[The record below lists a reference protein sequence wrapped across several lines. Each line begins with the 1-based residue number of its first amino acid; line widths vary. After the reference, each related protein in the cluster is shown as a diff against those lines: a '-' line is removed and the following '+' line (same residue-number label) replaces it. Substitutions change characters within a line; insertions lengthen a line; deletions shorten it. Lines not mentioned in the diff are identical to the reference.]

1 MKNVD
6 KVSIN
11 AMRVLNNKNH
21 KTSKYIYFTIT
32 ILVLLFTAGFST
44 YATTQ
49 TSNNTN
55 NVDMNNVITIAR
67 AEGTPSK
74 DIEITKCPN
83 SNKVSENVPS
93 KGTEI
98 TKCPNS
104 NKISEDVP
112 SNNTEITKCPN
123 TSTVEENSIKENSI
137 EDIEEEDIVEENTV
151 EENNTYN
158 NDDYFENHNNYED
171 TVDESSIIAMDGV
184 PPKDTEITECPHYDN
199 IYYNDEGDFSAYSSD
214 DYITTDEFIDCGIIN
229 YNDNIFTYYSE
240 NVLPGN
246 GLDIPGRY
254 TDDEGYVCDED
265 NYVVL
270 ATPDEDIYP
279 RYSTIELPTGRMGKF
294 YDYCPEGSIDVYVN
308 W

>member
-11 AMRVLNNKNH
+11 AIRVLNNKNH

-49 TSNNTN
+49 TSNNIDSNKNT
-55 NVDMNNVITIAR
+55 VVTVAR

-74 DIEITKCPN
+74 ETEIAKCPN

-93 KGTEI
+93 KDTEI
-98 TKCPNS
+98 TKCH
-104 NKISEDVP
+104 
-112 SNNTEITKCPN
+112 N
-123 TSTVEENSIKENSI
+123 TSTIEENI
-137 EDIEEEDIVEENTV
+137 IEEDTIEENTV
-151 EENNTYN
+151 EENNEEYNTHN
-158 NDDYFENHNNYED
+158 NDDYFENYNNYED
-171 TVDESSIIAMDGV
+171 EDMVDESNIIATDGV
-184 PPKDTEITECPHYDN
+184 PSKGIEITKCPYCDD
-199 IYYNDEGDFSAYSSD
+199 IYYNNEGDFDAYSSD
-214 DYITTDEFIDCGIIN
+214 GYITTDEFIDCGIIN

>member
-1 MKNVD
+1 MKNAD

-11 AMRVLNNKNH
+11 AIRVLNNKNH

-74 DIEITKCPN
+74 D
-83 SNKVSENVPS
+83 V
-93 KGTEI
+93 EI

-112 SNNTEITKCPN
+112 SKNTEITKCPN

-137 EDIEEEDIVEENTV
+137 EDIEEEDIVEEN
-151 EENNTYN
+151 NTYN
-158 NDDYFENHNNYED
+158 NDDYFENYNNYED

-184 PPKDTEITECPHYDN
+184 PPKDTEITECPHCDN

-279 RYSTIELPTGRMGKF
+279 RYSTIELPTGRIGKF

>member
-1 MKNVD
+1 MKNAD

-11 AMRVLNNKNH
+11 AIRVLNNKNH

-49 TSNNTN
+49 TSNNIDSNKNT
-55 NVDMNNVITIAR
+55 VVTVAR

-74 DIEITKCPN
+74 ETEIAKCPN
-83 SNKVSENVPS
+83 SNKVSENVSS
-93 KGTEI
+93 KDTEI
-98 TKCPNS
+98 TKCTNS
-104 NKISEDVP
+104 NKISEDIP
-112 SNNTEITKCPN
+112 SKDTEITKCHN
-123 TSTVEENSIKENSI
+123 TSTIEENI
-137 EDIEEEDIVEENTV
+137 IEEDTIEENTV
-151 EENNTYN
+151 EENNEEYNTHN
-158 NDDYFENHNNYED
+158 NDDYFENYNNYED
-171 TVDESSIIAMDGV
+171 EDMVDESNIIAADGV
-184 PPKDTEITECPHYDN
+184 PSKGIEITKCPYCDD
-199 IYYNDEGDFSAYSSD
+199 IYYNNEGDFDAYSSD
-214 DYITTDEFIDCGIIN
+214 GYITTDEFIDCGIIN

-279 RYSTIELPTGRMGKF
+279 RYSTIELPTGRIGKF

>member
-74 DIEITKCPN
+74 D
-83 SNKVSENVPS
+83 V
-93 KGTEI
+93 EI

-112 SNNTEITKCPN
+112 SKNTEITKCPN

-137 EDIEEEDIVEENTV
+137 EDIEEEDIVEEN
-151 EENNTYN
+151 NTYN
-158 NDDYFENHNNYED
+158 NDDYFENYNNYED

>member
-6 KVSIN
+6 NVSIN
-11 AMRVLNNKNH
+11 AMRILNNKNH

-49 TSNNTN
+49 TSNNIDSNKNT
-55 NVDMNNVITIAR
+55 VVTIAR

-74 DIEITKCPN
+74 ETEITKCPN

-93 KGTEI
+93 KNTEI

-104 NKISEDVP
+104 NKISEDIP
-112 SNNTEITKCPN
+112 PKGTEITKCPN
-123 TSTVEENSIKENSI
+123 TSTIEENTI
-137 EDIEEEDIVEENTV
+137 EEDNVEEDIVEENTV
-151 EENNTYN
+151 EENSEEYNTYN
-158 NDDYFENHNNYED
+158 NDDYFENYDNYED
-171 TVDESSIIAMDGV
+171 MVDESNIIAVDGV
-184 PPKDTEITECPHYDN
+184 PSKGIEITKCPYCDD
-199 IYYNDEGDFSAYSSD
+199 IYYNNEGDFSAYSSD

-246 GLDIPGRY
+246 GLDVPGRY

>member
-74 DIEITKCPN
+74 DVEITKCPN

-158 NDDYFENHNNYED
+158 NDDYFENYNNYED

-184 PPKDTEITECPHYDN
+184 PPKYTEITECPHCDN

-214 DYITTDEFIDCGIIN
+214 DYITTDEFIDCGIVN
-229 YNDNIFTYYSE
+229 YDDNIFTYYSE

-254 TDDEGYVCDED
+254 TDDEGYVCDVD
-265 NYVVL
+265 GYVVL

>member
-67 AEGTPSK
+67 SEGTPSK
-74 DIEITKCPN
+74 D
-83 SNKVSENVPS
+83 V
-93 KGTEI
+93 EI

-112 SNNTEITKCPN
+112 SKNTEITKCPN

-151 EENNTYN
+151 EENNAYN
-158 NDDYFENHNNYED
+158 NDDYFENYNNYED

-184 PPKDTEITECPHYDN
+184 PPKNTEITECPHCDN
-199 IYYNDEGDFSAYSSD
+199 IYYNDDGDFSAYSSD

-254 TDDEGYVCDED
+254 TDDEGYVCDVD
-265 NYVVL
+265 GYVVL